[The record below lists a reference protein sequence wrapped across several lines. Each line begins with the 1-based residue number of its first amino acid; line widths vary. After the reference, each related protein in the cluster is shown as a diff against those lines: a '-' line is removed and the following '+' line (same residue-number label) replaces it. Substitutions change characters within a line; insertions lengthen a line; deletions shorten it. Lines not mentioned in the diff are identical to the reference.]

1 MNRVFLIGNLT
12 KDPEVAVVSNDLTN
26 CKFSI
31 AVTRRYGAKETDYFT
46 IVCWRAMAEN
56 CGKYL
61 RTGRKVCPFCVN
73 KVDEVDYITF
83 AKDLEKNSEK
93 NFDRSGERRPRFVA
107 ENGKIIPRR
116 TSGVCVKH
124 QRDIAVA
131 IKRARIMAL
140 LPFKGE

>member
-1 MNRVFLIGNLT
+1 MIKENKGGYKRV
-12 KDPEVAVVSNDLTN
+12 P
-26 CKFSI
+26 
-31 AVTRRYGAKETDYFT
+31 R
-46 IVCWRAMAEN
+46 
-56 CGKYL
+56 
-61 RTGRKVCPFCVN
+61 RKVCPFCVN
-73 KVDEVDYITF
+73 RVDEVDYITF

>member
-1 MNRVFLIGNLT
+1 MIKENKGGYKRVPR
-12 KDPEVAVVSNDLTN
+12 K
-26 CKFSI
+26 
-31 AVTRRYGAKETDYFT
+31 
-46 IVCWRAMAEN
+46 
-56 CGKYL
+56 
-61 RTGRKVCPFCVN
+61 KVCPFCVN